1 MIDIFIHDA
10 VRTPRGKGKPGG
22 ALASLLPEDLTTA
35 CIDHLEA
42 RGRPVRQL
50 AQRLIVSSVGQV
62 GDQGGHIA
70 MVAKLHGNLR
80 AEAAAHSLNNF
91 CAGGLSAI
99 GQAHAATA
107 AGQCTHSLAGGVEM
121 LSRVSFM
128 ADAAAHYTAT
138 NLPRHSRYIPVALAA
153 DLLAQAEGIT
163 REQLDAAAFTSQ
175 SRAAAAPA
183 AMNASVVPMMGLIA
197 DETPRIATAESLAKL
212 APAFPA
218 LAEQYRAVIGDA
230 PIDHR
235 HTLGHAPPLAD
246 GAALALIGPADP
258 ALPPPRAR
266 ILAFAESGGD
276 VRASL
281 TAGFA
286 AMQTALARANL
297 TLADMAAIEF
307 MEAFAV
313 TIAKFLRDFPV
324 DPARVNIAGGHV
336 ARGHPMGA
344 TGAVLTATL
353 LDALDHLDGRYG
365 LVVASGAQGVGV
377 AMIVE
382 RLC

>member
-1 MIDIFIHDA
+1 MTEIFIHDA
-10 VRTPRGKGKPGG
+10 VRTPRGKGKPSG

-35 CIDHLEA
+35 CINHLEA
-42 RGRPVRQL
+42 RGRPVRQH
-50 AQRLIVSSVGQV
+50 AERLILSSVGQV
-62 GDQGGHIA
+62 GAQGGHIA
-70 MVAKLHGNLR
+70 MVAKLHGGLR

-99 GQAHAATA
+99 GQAAAAAA
-107 AGQCTHSLAGGVEM
+107 AGQTTHSLAGGVEM
-121 LSRVSFM
+121 LSRVPFM
-128 ADAAAHYTAT
+128 ADAALHYTAT
-138 NLPRHSRYIPVALAA
+138 NLPPHSRYIPVALAA
-153 DLLAQAEGIT
+153 DLLAEAENIT
-163 REQLDAAAFTSQ
+163 RAELDAAALTSQ
-175 SRAAAAPA
+175 SRASQAPA
-183 AMNASVVPMMGLIA
+183 AMNASVVPMQGLTA
-197 DETPRIATAESLAKL
+197 DETPRTTTAQSLASL
-212 APAFPA
+212 PPAFPA

-246 GAALALIGPADP
+246 GAALALIGPADS

-281 TAGFA
+281 TAGFT
-286 AMQTALARANL
+286 AMQTALARAGL
-297 TLADMAAIEF
+297 TLDQMSAIEF

-313 TIAKFLRDFPV
+313 VIAKFLRDFPV

-353 LDALDHLDGRYG
+353 LDALDHVDGRYG

-377 AMIVE
+377 AMVVE